1 MISLRQFSF
10 DPVRWWREIDHVVFM
25 IAGALLATGFVVA
38 LASSPSAAARMNL
51 ADPFYFFWRQGGFVI
66 MGALLVLGMSTLDN
80 RSVRRAAAIFFLAAL
95 AFMIAVLVM
104 GSEVKGAKRW
114 VDFGPVSLQPV
125 EMLKPSLVILIAAL
139 FAKPPVKGLENG
151 MQVSTLA
158 SLSLFAVSALLLLSQ
173 PDVGQTIVCFAALL
187 VMFLLAGVPLLWLG
201 GLLGIAGIG
210 GGLLY
215 LLFPH
220 VQNRVNAFINPAA
233 GDGYQLLKAQQAIA
247 QGGLLGKG
255 PGEGA
260 VKMSLPDAHTDFAFS
275 VAAEEFGLIAL
286 VGIIILFGA
295 LCVRG
300 LALARKLKDPFAQL
314 AASGLYCLVG
324 LQAALN
330 IAVNLA
336 MVPPKG
342 LALPFISYGGSS
354 MLGVALTVGL
364 ALALTRKR
372 PGAYER
378 TFPASSV
385 KRAPA

>member
-1 MISLRQFSF
+1 
-10 DPVRWWREIDHVVFM
+10 
-25 IAGALLATGFVVA
+25 
-38 LASSPSAAARMNL
+38 
-51 ADPFYFFWRQGGFVI
+51 
-66 MGALLVLGMSTLDN
+66 
-80 RSVRRAAAIFFLAAL
+80 
-95 AFMIAVLVM
+95 
-104 GSEVKGAKRW
+104 
-114 VDFGPVSLQPV
+114 
-125 EMLKPSLVILIAAL
+125 
-139 FAKPPVKGLENG
+139 
-151 MQVSTLA
+151 
-158 SLSLFAVSALLLLSQ
+158 
-173 PDVGQTIVCFAALL
+173 
-187 VMFLLAGVPLLWLG
+187 MFLLAGVPLLWLG